1 LKTLRF
7 AQGDGLFSSQ
17 NILFFPCV
25 PCALCEKK
33 RNLPKALAPGQRLG
47 HGSQSQGN
55 IQNAPD
61 GTHWLNILQH
71 MPVMLIAFDESG
83 KLVVWNRECE
93 RITGYPA
100 AELVDNPQALTRL
113 IPDEAQR
120 EGFVRK

>member
-1 LKTLRF
+1 
-7 AQGDGLFSSQ
+7 
-17 NILFFPCV
+17 
-25 PCALCEKK
+25 
-33 RNLPKALAPGQRLG
+33 
-47 HGSQSQGN
+47 
-55 IQNAPD
+55 
-61 GTHWLNILQH
+61 

-120 EGFVRK
+120 EHILAEWSGRAESRLTAVRLRCKMPS